1 MKKSI
6 FRNSLALCLLFSVL
20 TLNAQR
26 PVTYDSPA
34 YEYNTALELFQ
45 QKQYGSAQEYFKYV
59 YENTTDRQYDMRSN
73 SYFYR
78 GVCATYLNNEDAAFL
93 LKDFIRKYPIHSFV
107 PDAHFYIARFYFA
120 KKQYKKSLDNFKEID
135 ERNIKPDD
143 LAEYNFKKGYS
154 FLVDENYDEAKYL
167 FREARKY
174 EGQYQQKAVY
184 YMAHIAYQEKQYEAA
199 LADFLTLKDIKEYD
213 NVVPFYI
220 TQIYFIQG
228 EYEKIIASIPEL
240 KNQNSDK
247 TELDR
252 IIALSY
258 YNLGKYEEAVP
269 YFKDY
274 FSQSDS
280 RKSFNNEPN
289 RNDLYAAGYSFYKT
303 NEYTEA
309 INYLSKVTEEQDAMT
324 QNAYYVIGDC
334 YLKQEKLNLATQN
347 FFEASK
353 YDFIPDIQEDA
364 LYNYA
369 KLQYQ
374 TASVP
379 FSSAIK
385 ALEDY
390 INRYPNSTRSEEAS
404 AYLAKIYASTKNYRE
419 AISSIEKINSK
430 SPELMK
436 SYQRCTHFRALELIN
451 NREYA
456 NAIKMIDKSM
466 IYQLD
471 PKIHFANLYWK
482 AEAEF
487 RAEDYKKSYNSFQ
500 VYHRTNNVTSDENYS
515 ISFYS
520 FGYAALKNKKYKEA
534 QEAFE
539 KYLSFPASEENENY
553 QSDALA
559 RLGDC
564 YFMQKKLQ
572 SAITN
577 YEKCSRMKLGN
588 ADYALFQ
595 QAKCYGYLQNE
606 SKKVELLEKFA
617 QYYEKSAYIDE
628 AEYELA
634 STYHSQNQYGLAINA
649 YQSFIQKYPSSPYV
663 REAHNKLAQAY
674 LNSQNTEMSIAT
686 FKKVIELYQGSQEAK
701 DALANLE
708 NIYTD
713 LGQTGEFFDYIKS
726 KGNIHIS
733 AERQDSIS
741 YKAAEYKYLKG
752 NCEMAIQGFNDYL
765 KNFPQG
771 FFAAQAYFYKA
782 ECEYG
787 MNSYDQALADYEA
800 LINNYRT
807 ENNEVALRKSATIL
821 FNKNEYDRALVYFN
835 GLLKSASKEDNISYA
850 YNGIMRCAFELKN
863 YQEALDAAK
872 GYLNSDQADPEL
884 KEDAQLIAG
893 ESAFFLNDYLNA
905 QKYLSPLA
913 RKSTNDISAEAAYYC
928 ALIEYNQGNYDAC
941 EKRITEILGANYSS
955 SYWLA
960 STFILYGDF
969 YVAKENLFQARHTY
983 QSIVDNYDG
992 EDLREIA
999 RQKIAQIDALENP
1012 QPKPQDPGE
1021 NDKENLRPVDE
1032 E

>member
-6 FRNSLALCLLFSVL
+6 LRGSFVFSLLLGMVSLF
-20 TLNAQR
+20 AQR
-26 PVTYDSPA
+26 PVIYDSPA

-45 QKQYGSAQEYFKYV
+45 KKQYGSAQEYFKYV
-59 YENTTDRQYDMRSN
+59 YENTTDRQYDMKSN

-78 GVCATYLNNEDAAFL
+78 GVCASLLDNEDAAFL
-93 LKDFIRKYPIHSFV
+93 LKEFIRKYPIHSFV

-120 KKQYKKSLDNFKEID
+120 KKQYKKALENFKEID
-135 ERNIKPDD
+135 ERNIKTED
-143 LAEYNFKKGYS
+143 LAEYNFKKGYA
-154 FLVDENYDEAKYL
+154 FLVAEDYDEAKYL

-174 EGQYQQKAVY
+174 DGQYQQKAVY
-184 YMAHIAYQEKQYEAA
+184 YLAHIAYEEKQYEAA
-199 LADFLTLKDIKEYD
+199 LNDFLTLQNIKEYAD
-213 NVVPFYI
+213 VVPFYI

-240 KNQNSDK
+240 KTQNADK
-247 TELDR
+247 MELNR

-258 YNLGKYEEAVP
+258 YNLGKYNEAVP
-269 YFKDY
+269 YMNDFIN
-274 FSQSDS
+274 QSTTQKAGAS
-280 RKSFNNEPN
+280 EPG
-289 RNDLYAAGYSFYKT
+289 RSDLYAIGYTFYKT
-303 NEYTEA
+303 RQYSDAVTF
-309 INYLSKVTEEQDAMT
+309 LSKVTDNEDAMT

-334 YLKQEKLNLATQN
+334 YLKQDKLNLATQN

-353 YDFIPDIQEDA
+353 FDFIPEIQEDA

-390 INRYPNSTRSEEAS
+390 INRYPHSTRSEEATT
-404 AYLAKIYASTKNYRE
+404 YLSKIYASTKNYRE

-430 SPELMK
+430 SPALMK

-451 NREYA
+451 NREYK
-456 NAIKMIDKSM
+456 NAVKMIEKSM
-466 IYQLD
+466 IYPLD
-471 PKIHFANLYWK
+471 PTIQFANLYWK
-482 AEAEF
+482 AESEF
-487 RAEDYKKSYNSFQ
+487 RADEFKKSYNSFQ
-500 VYHRTNNVTSDENYS
+500 VYHKTQNISSDVNYP
-515 ISFYS
+515 ISYYS
-520 FGYAALKNKKYKEA
+520 FGYAALKLQKYKEA
-534 QEAFE
+534 QDAFE
-539 KYLSFPASEENENY
+539 KFLTFPIAEEDEDY
-553 QSDALA
+553 QADALA

-572 SAITN
+572 SAISN
-577 YEKCSRMKLGN
+577 YEKCARMKMGN
-588 ADYALFQ
+588 ADYALYQ
-595 QAKCYGYLQNE
+595 QAKCYGYLQND
-606 SKKVELLEKFA
+606 SKKIELLEKFI
-617 QYYEKSAYIDE
+617 QYYDKSAYIDE
-628 AEYELA
+628 VEFELA
-634 STYHSQNQYGLAINA
+634 STYHSQNQYALAINA
-649 YQSFIQKYPSSPYV
+649 YQNFIKKHPSSPYV

-674 LNSQNTEMSIAT
+674 LNAQNTEMSIAT
-686 FKKVIELYQGSQEAK
+686 FKKVIELYPGSQEAK

-741 YKAAEYKYLKG
+741 YKAVENKYLKG
-752 NCEMAIQGFNDYL
+752 NCEMAIQGFQDYL
-765 KNFPQG
+765 KNFPNG

-787 MNSYDQALADYEA
+787 MNSYDQALVDYEA

-807 ENNEVALRKSATIL
+807 KDNEVALRKAATIL
-821 FNKNEYDRALVYFN
+821 YNKNEYQRALAHFN
-835 GLLKSASKEDNISYA
+835 GLLKCASSDNNISYA
-850 YNGIMRCAFELKN
+850 YNGMMRCAFELKN
-863 YQEALDAAK
+863 YQEALEAAK
-872 GYLNSDQADPEL
+872 GYLNSEQTDPEL
-884 KEDAQLIAG
+884 KDDAQLIAG
-893 ESAFFLNDYLNA
+893 KSAFFLNDYLNA
-905 QKYLSPLA
+905 QKYLSVLSH
-913 RKSTNDISAEAAYYC
+913 KSTNDLSAEAAYYC

-941 EKRITEILGANYSS
+941 EKIITEILAAKYSS

-969 YVAKENLFQARHTY
+969 YVAKGNNFQARHTY

-999 RQKIAQIDALENP
+999 RQKIAQIDQSEKPVAP
-1012 QPKPQDPGE
+1012 QPGE
-1021 NDKENLRPVDE
+1021 NENLKPIDEDE
-1032 E
+1032 ED